1 MTISAWYY
9 TIDYIHLVAA
19 QFMSVLPINSTQK
32 QYRITLNLSVLSYF
46 NPHQIN
52 YEKLFKLDEDC
63 EALSVTIEDLNYE

>member
-1 MTISAWYY
+1 MTISAWDY

-19 QFMSVLPINSTQK
+19 QFMSVLSTNLQQK
-32 QYRITLNLSVLSYF
+32 QYRITLNLSVLSDF

-52 YEKLFKLDEDC
+52 YEKLFKLNEDC

>member
-1 MTISAWYY
+1 MTISPAN
-9 TIDYIHLVAA
+9 LV
-19 QFMSVLPINSTQK
+19 QE
-32 QYRITLNLSVLSYF
+32 QYRITLNLSVLNDF

>member
-1 MTISAWYY
+1 MN
-9 TIDYIHLVAA
+9 YIHLVAA

-32 QYRITLNLSVLSYF
+32 QYRITLNLSVLSDF
-46 NPHQIN
+46 NPHQNN